1 MITEHIENAYLML
14 TDAITEIEAFV
25 KDAKP
30 TTEDGETNLNK
41 MDWFLTE
48 LKKMMKDMDST
59 FLEITG

>member
-1 MITEHIENAYLML
+1 MVTEHIETAYCLL
-14 TDAITEIEAFV
+14 TDAITEIEAFIQ
-25 KDAKP
+25 DAKHI
-30 TTEDGETNLNK
+30 TEDGETNLNK